1 MKFLTELLQYLSK
14 LSTTE
19 VHLQLIFHCDKT
31 IILFLTLKMLSAC
44 PICTEIFTLNSKTS
58 STVCGHVFHKM
69 CISKWLED
77 QNSCPRCRS
86 DCNKNQLR
94 RVYISENSI
103 ESLIPD
109 LLLIAVK
116 DGLTG
121 QFFKVQNETH
131 TPHWNILFQIIFS
144 LMISIISQ

>member
-1 MKFLTELLQYLSK
+1 
-14 LSTTE
+14 
-19 VHLQLIFHCDKT
+19 
-31 IILFLTLKMLSAC
+31 MLSAC

-77 QNSCPRCRS
+77 QSSCPRCRS
-86 DCNKNQLR
+86 DCNKSQLR

-121 QFFKVQNETH
+121 QFLMFGMKLTLQLEYAFLDPCFSH
-131 TPHWNILFQIIFS
+131 NINNTS
-144 LMISIISQ
+144 MIQCL